1 MNRSKHNG
9 RLLFHA
15 LAFLTMALWG
25 VTFVSTKTL
34 INEGLTPAQI
44 FTIRFIIAYLGLL
57 SVCFI
62 RGGRDRKAFSRSL
75 RHEIV
80 FVITGIS
87 GGSLYFLTENTALAY
102 TQACNVS
109 FIVCI
114 APLLTVLMT
123 LAIKKMFKGPMV
135 DGLEDVHVGFPLV
148 AGTLI
153 AITGM
158 VMVIFDG
165 NSLSISPKGDILAFM
180 AALCWAF
187 YSQFMGQMTDRYG
200 TLFST
205 RKVFFYGLLTI
216 VPVLLLSD
224 NSNLM
229 TVHFEHVQV
238 WGNLLFL
245 SIIASLLC
253 FVVWNR
259 VMLAIGNVTATNYV
273 YLNPVFTLISAVIIL
288 NERMTLASGIGS
300 AMILGGVILS
310 GVKKTMKR
318 TEQTKTIND
327 ENNL

>member
-1 MNRSKHNG
+1 MKTAG
-9 RLLFHA
+9 KYIFHL
-15 LAFLTMALWG
+15 LAFLTIALWG

-44 FTIRFIIAYLGLL
+44 FTIRFVIAYLGLL
-57 SVCFI
+57 TVCFI
-62 RGGRDRKAFSRSL
+62 RGGRDKRAFSRSL
-75 RHEIV
+75 RHEAM
-80 FVITGIS
+80 FVITGIT

-123 LAIKKMFKGPMV
+123 LGIKKIFKGPMV
-135 DGLEDVHVGFPLV
+135 DGLEDVHVGFPLI
-148 AGTLI
+148 AGTVL
-153 AITGM
+153 ALTGM

-165 NSLSISPKGDILAFM
+165 NSLSLSPKGDILAFM

-200 TLFST
+200 SLFAT
-205 RKVFFYGLLTI
+205 RKVFFYGLVTI
-216 VPVLLLSD
+216 IPVLLLSD
-224 NSNLM
+224 NSNLT
-229 TVHFEHVQV
+229 TVRFDHIQV

-245 SIIASLLC
+245 STIASLVC

-259 VMLAIGNVTATNYV
+259 VLLAIGNVTATNYV

-288 NERMTLASGIGS
+288 DERMTLVSGIGS

-310 GVKKTMKR
+310 GVKNNRTNKNNKR
-318 TEQTKTIND
+318 
-327 ENNL
+327 

>member
-1 MNRSKHNG
+1 MKRQGKFI
-9 RLLFHA
+9 FHV

-44 FTIRFIIAYLGLL
+44 FTIRFIIAYIGLL
-57 SVCFI
+57 IVCLF
-62 RGGRDRKAFSRSL
+62 RGGRDKKAFSRSL
-75 RHEIV
+75 RHEAV

-109 FIVCI
+109 FIVCT
-114 APLLTVLMT
+114 APLFTVLMT
-123 LAIKKMFKGPMV
+123 LAIKNIFKGSIA
-135 DGLEDVHVGFPLV
+135 DGLEDVHVGFPLL
-148 AGTLI
+148 AGTAI

-158 VMVIFDG
+158 VLVIFDG
-165 NSLSISPKGDILAFM
+165 NSLSLSPKGDILAFM

-187 YSQFMGQMTDRYG
+187 YSQFMGQMTDSYG
-200 TLFST
+200 PLFAT

-216 VPVLLLSD
+216 VPVLLLTD

-229 TVHFEHVQV
+229 AVHFDRTYV

-245 SIIASLLC
+245 SVIASLVC

-310 GVKKTMKR
+310 GVKKSDKKD
-318 TEQTKTIND
+318 Q
-327 ENNL
+327 NNK

>member
-1 MNRSKHNG
+1 MKRQG
-9 RLLFHA
+9 LFLFHA
-15 LAFLTMALWG
+15 LAFVTMALWG

-44 FTIRFIIAYLGLL
+44 FTIRFIIAYLGLIA
-57 SVCFI
+57 VCFI
-62 RGGRDRKAFSRSL
+62 RGGRDKKAFSHSV
-75 RHEIV
+75 RHEIL
-80 FVITGIS
+80 FLITGIT

-102 TQACNVS
+102 TQASNVS
-109 FIVCI
+109 FLVCT
-114 APLLTVLMT
+114 APLFTVLMT
-123 LAIKKMFKGPMV
+123 LAIKKIFKGPMV
-135 DGLEDVHVGFPLV
+135 DGLEDVRVGFPLV
-148 AGTLI
+148 AGTAI

-158 VMVIFDG
+158 ILVIFDG
-165 NSLSISPKGDILAFM
+165 SSLSLSPKGDVLAFM

-187 YSQFMGQMTDRYG
+187 YSQFMGQMTNSYG
-200 TLFST
+200 PLFAT

-216 VPVLLLSD
+216 VPVLLLTD
-224 NSNLM
+224 NSNLLS
-229 TVHFEHVQV
+229 VPFDRIQV

-245 SIIASLLC
+245 SVIASLVC

-310 GVKKTMKR
+310 GVKKSDKKD
-318 TEQTKTIND
+318 Q
-327 ENNL
+327 NNK

>member
-1 MNRSKHNG
+1 MKRKGKFIYHI
-9 RLLFHA
+9 

-57 SVCFI
+57 TVCFI
-62 RGGRDRKAFSRSL
+62 RGGSDKRAFSRSL
-75 RHEIV
+75 RHEVI

-123 LAIKKMFKGPMV
+123 LAIKKIFKGPMV

-148 AGTLI
+148 AGTMI

-158 VMVIFDG
+158 VLVIFDG
-165 NSLSISPKGDILAFM
+165 NSLSLSPKGDILAFM

-200 TLFST
+200 TLFAT

-216 VPVLLLSD
+216 VPVLLLTD

-229 TVHFEHVQV
+229 EVHFEHVQV

-245 SIIASLLC
+245 STIASLVC

-310 GVKKTMKR
+310 GVKKGLNK
-318 TEQTKTIND
+318 QKQ
-327 ENNL
+327 